1 MEAFSLNK
9 DSQVK
14 LGAILFA
21 LVFLSLIVV
30 AMDSNL
36 NNAENQPVLNETSS
50 LNANLT
56 NNQFLNESTIIIEKN
71 QSFNSIEEEKT
82 TLPEKVDDFGGIIL
96 NNDDKFNDVTKS
108 FFESVVDKSQ
118 ERGFLIKY
126 KLGFDKGKLE
136 KFSGVKD
143 FKNLRISKLTGTISD
158 LTDVINDN
166 SVELVELDQ
175 DLVLLGESVPFNVR
189 QVNADSVWNLSTG
202 SGVKVAVLDTG
213 IVSHTDLV
221 VAGGWNVVDD
231 DSDYSD
237 SDGHGTVVSGVIGSL
252 LNDEGLVG
260 VSPDVSLYSVKVMDG
275 STGSLSDAVAGVEW
289 AMDNGMDIVSM
300 SFGFDSYSEIFK
312 DALNDAYDSGILL
325 VGASGNDG
333 AGNVLYPAAYSS
345 VVAVGAVDEDNIRAG
360 FSNYGFELEL
370 VAPGVDINSTSL
382 GNGYFV
388 ASGTSLAVPHVAGVA
403 ALIWSYNQSL
413 SNIQVRAKL
422 RNDALDL
429 GNPGKDDYY
438 GYGLVRVNLSSEN
451 YNYSGLT
458 YYYEVYNI
466 SDFGL
471 DNESYAFWLSGNGTI
486 DDVNFSEGYYLINKT
501 INDSVIS
508 QKIFVDENGVM
519 TILWDVIDVLDNWYG
534 DGSSSDDWKIWED
547 SYYIKMK
554 TKTSDHDVEC
564 WQYDYYETS
573 DYDECYFRDSSA
585 YAACGDD
592 YCTGGVDCSI
602 GSSYIG
608 AYHYVVNGVSR
619 RYKTAYV
626 IMLDAGAYC
635 TVDSGG
641 IQNYYVFD
649 QKRTVCDG
657 SADYEYEGRSGTGVS
672 DWQSYSS
679 TFPCSAGS
687 GCDTAQDEQA
697 CSTESCYPPSPCRRL
712 DGYSCTN
719 SSECFTNH
727 SCIGG
732 ICGGSNQTVDLAIVN
747 IIPIQV
753 IPDVD
758 MVKDK
763 TGYIVVNVSNTG
775 NLVANANVSAWFEGT
790 KLNISTNSFG
800 FTNDNPRVMDANSSA
815 LFIFDFKPWL
825 SGTNKV
831 INASVGVAS

>member
-1 MEAFSLNK
+1 MNK
-9 DSQVK
+9 DSQLK

-36 NNAENQPVLNETSS
+36 NNVENQSVINETVS

-56 NNQFLNESTIIIEKN
+56 DNQFLNESTIIIEKN

-221 VAGGWNVVDD
+221 VAGGWDVIDD

-237 SDGHGTVVSGVIGSL
+237 SNGHGTMVSGVIGSL

-260 VSPDVSLYSVKVMDG
+260 VSPDVSLYSVKVMDD

-289 AMDNGMDIVSM
+289 AMDNSMDIISM

-333 AGNVLYPAAYSS
+333 ADNVLYPAAYSN
-345 VVAVGAVDEDNIRAG
+345 VIAVGAVDENNMRAG

-370 VAPGVDINSTSL
+370 VAPGVGINSTFL
-382 GNGYFV
+382 DNNYGV
-388 ASGTSLAVPHVAGVA
+388 ASGTSLAAPHVAGVA
-403 ALIWSYNQSL
+403 ALIWSFNHSL
-413 SNIQVRAKL
+413 SNEEVRGKL
-422 RNDALDL
+422 GNDALDL
-429 GNPGKDDYY
+429 GSSGKDDYY
-438 GYGLVRVNLSSEN
+438 GYGLVRANLSSEN
-451 YNYSGLT
+451 YNYSGLA

-471 DNESYAFWLSGNGTI
+471 DNESYVFWLSGNGTI
-486 DDVNFSEGYYLINKT
+486 DDVNFTEGYYLINKT
-501 INDSVIS
+501 INDSIIS
-508 QKIFVDENGVM
+508 QKIFVDENGSVN
-519 TILWDVIDVLDNWYG
+519 LLGFDVIDALDNWDNDDSYLD
-534 DGSSSDDWKIWED
+534 DGKIWKD
-547 SYYIKMK
+547 SYYVKMK
-554 TKTSDHDVEC
+554 TKTADHDVEC
-564 WQYDYYETS
+564 WQYDYYGGG

-592 YCTGGVDCSI
+592 YCTGGVECYT

-608 AYHYVVNGVSR
+608 SYHYVVDGVSR
-619 RYKTAYV
+619 RYKTASV
-626 IMLDAGAYC
+626 VMSDNEGSYC
-635 TVDSGG
+635 STHYQGSGTFD
-641 IQNYYVFD
+641 YFVFD

-657 SADYEYEGRSGTGVS
+657 SADYEYEGRYGTGAS

-679 TFPCSAGS
+679 TFSCSTGS

-712 DGYSCTN
+712 DGYSCTD

-732 ICGGSNQTVDLAIVN
+732 ICGGSNVTVDLAIVN

-753 IPDVD
+753 IPGVD

-763 TGYIVVNVSNTG
+763 SGFVRVIVYNNGSNPTYAKVTISITGISADYYTLPIYSTVNSYQNQTFDFEFKPTSIG
-775 NLVANANVSAWFEGT
+775 SANITANVS
-790 KLNISTNSFG
+790 LVS
-800 FTNDNPRVMDANSSA
+800 
-815 LFIFDFKPWL
+815 
-825 SGTNKV
+825 
-831 INASVGVAS
+831 